1 MKKLDFAE
9 YIRRTDLIDGCDRKH
24 LNAWARTTLHGD
36 QHLGIQILNRK
47 DFGDEPLTD
56 IIRRIVKPVYLKD
69 LKVSCI
75 DEQNNAV
82 EFVFK

>member
-1 MKKLDFAE
+1 MKKLDFSE
-9 YIRRTDLIDGCDRKH
+9 YVRRTDLIDGCDRNH
-24 LNAWARTTLHGD
+24 LNAWARTTLNGD

-56 IIRRIVKPVYLKD
+56 IIRRLVKPAYLKD
-69 LKVSCI
+69 LKVSRI
-75 DEQNNAV
+75 DEPNNAV